1 MGKKFFLSA
10 ALILT
15 CAIGAMAQTQTLPRG
30 VPAPRSRPPGSPPDA
45 RDQDLSMPDEMRSRM
60 AIERANNEYRKTL
73 EDAERLNE
81 LSTEIAKSFH
91 ERGQL
96 NADELKK
103 VSTIEKLA
111 KRLLSQAGGDQVD
124 DGSIEQKTLDE
135 TVDRMSTAAATVQKM
150 LKEQTRFV
158 VSATAISTLN
168 EVINL
173 AQFIRH
179 TYKAD

>member
-1 MGKKFFLSA
+1 MGKKFLLPA
-10 ALILT
+10 ALIL
-15 CAIGAMAQTQTLPRG
+15 AFASGAMAQTQTLPRG
-30 VPAPRSRPPGSPPDA
+30 VTAPRSKPPGSPPDP
-45 RDQDLSMPDEMRSRM
+45 REQDLSMPDEMRARM

-73 EDAERLNE
+73 EDADHLNE
-81 LSTEIAKSFH
+81 LSAEIAKSFH

-103 VSTIEKLA
+103 VGTIEKLA

-124 DGSIEQKTLDE
+124 DGSTEQKTLDE
-135 TVDRMSTAAATVQKM
+135 IVDRMSTAAATVPKM

-158 VSATAISTLN
+158 VSATTIATLN
-168 EVINL
+168 DIINL

-179 TYKAD
+179 KYKVD

>member
-1 MGKKFFLSA
+1 MGKKFLLPA
-10 ALILT
+10 ALIL
-15 CAIGAMAQTQTLPRG
+15 AFASGAMAQIQTLPRG
-30 VPAPRSRPPGSPPDA
+30 VPVPRTRPPGSPPDA
-45 RDQDLSMPDEMRSRM
+45 IDQDLSMPDEMRARM

-81 LSTEIAKSFH
+81 LSMEIAKSFH

-124 DGSIEQKTLDE
+124 DGSTEQKNLDE
-135 TVDRMSTAAATVQKM
+135 TVDLMRAAAATVQKM

-168 EVINL
+168 DIINL

-179 TYKAD
+179 KYKVD